1 MQQYWLVSV
10 LTLVVPL
17 ALLPLALAWILWCLR
32 RTSERPKDAGVDEG
46 KVQ

>member
-32 RTSERPKDAGVDEG
+32 RTSAPAVDGGVGDGEVG
-46 KVQ
+46 